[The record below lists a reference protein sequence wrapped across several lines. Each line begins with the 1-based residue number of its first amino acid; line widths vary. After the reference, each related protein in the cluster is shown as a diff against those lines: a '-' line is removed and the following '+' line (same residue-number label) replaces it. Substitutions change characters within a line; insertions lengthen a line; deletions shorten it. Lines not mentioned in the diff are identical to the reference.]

1 MGWDATNKEIVPIVA
16 LPRFYFVNSTLDDY
30 YEERLHGIERQLPER
45 EYNMLQSSYRVLLI
59 RGRLHGAFSMCVFMS
74 DKPFVAEA
82 CQPMSHAAAS
92 NGLSDMVR
100 QL

>member
-45 EYNMLQSSYRVLLI
+45 EKQY
-59 RGRLHGAFSMCVFMS
+59 AP
-74 DKPFVAEA
+74 K
-82 CQPMSHAAAS
+82 
-92 NGLSDMVR
+92 
-100 QL
+100 